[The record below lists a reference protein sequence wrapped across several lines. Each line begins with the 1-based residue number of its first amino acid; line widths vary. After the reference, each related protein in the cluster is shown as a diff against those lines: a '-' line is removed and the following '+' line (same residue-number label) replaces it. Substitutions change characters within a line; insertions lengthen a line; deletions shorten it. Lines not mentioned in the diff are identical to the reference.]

1 MQTVM
6 SNFVLKDITDKS
18 AIFTNEERRV
28 EKYANGDIPTKPYS
42 VNSKTDLDKL
52 NLNWTER
59 ELPESE
65 RTKHVHRLHPYLGK
79 YIPQLVE
86 IFLRKY
92 FKEGQTVFDPFSG
105 SGTTLVQANEL
116 GINSIGCDISAFNV
130 MLTKAKTKNYH
141 IEIVKNEIKEIIE
154 LVRSKLI
161 DINQPELPF
170 IPKIEGLIYKN
181 ESAYLKSWFAPQ
193 ALNELLIFRDLIS
206 KYKNQEILSVILSRS
221 ARSAR
226 LTTHFDLDFPK
237 NPQIEPYYCYK
248 HRRICQ
254 PTKTAFQ
261 FLQRYS
267 FDAIKRI
274 EQFSVLRTNAS
285 VEIIHGDSRHANP
298 GKIDGVITSPPYVGL
313 IDYHEQHRY
322 AFELLGIE
330 DLSNQEIGPA
340 SNGASKN
347 AKQKYQELIADV
359 FINAL
364 KYMPTGGRLVVVAGD
379 KHNLYPDIAK
389 ACNVIEESV
398 IKRHVNR
405 RTGRR
410 SGEFYET
417 VFIWKKK

>member
-1 MQTVM
+1 MR
-6 SNFVLKDITDKS
+6 KK
-18 AIFTNEERRV
+18 RV
-28 EKYANGDIPTKPYS
+28 ETYTNGDIPTKPYL

-52 NLNWTER
+52 NLNWTEK

-116 GINSIGCDISAFNV
+116 GINSIGCDISASNV
-130 MLTKAKTKNYH
+130 ILTKAKTKNYH
-141 IEIVKNEIKEIIE
+141 VEIVKNEIKEIIE

-161 DINQPELPF
+161 DTNQPELPF
-170 IPKIEGLIYKN
+170 MPKIEGLIYKN

-193 ALNELLIFRDLIS
+193 ALNELLIFRDLILN
-206 KYKNQEILSVILSRS
+206 YENQEILSVILSRS

-237 NPQIEPYYCYK
+237 KPQTDTYYCYK

-274 EQFSVLRTNAS
+274 EQFSALRTNAS
-285 VEIIHGDSRHANP
+285 VEIIHGDSRHANL

-340 SNGASKN
+340 SKGASKTT
-347 AKQKYQELIADV
+347 KQKYQELIADV

-364 KYMPTGGRLVVVAGD
+364 KYMPTGGRLIVVAGD
-379 KHNLYPDIAK
+379 KHELYPDIAK
-389 ACNVIEESV
+389 ACNIIEGS
-398 IKRHVNR
+398 R
-405 RTGRR
+405 
-410 SGEFYET
+410 
-417 VFIWKKK
+417 